1 MPRSVLSVLVLLL
14 AAFAYA
20 EMVPTPPQHLILRSK
35 TPIVV
40 DGQLNEWDM
49 AATPIVINPADTA
62 NPLIKHYVDPSCPIG
77 GPTDISGRVAVAWD
91 DTYFYVAG
99 QITDDHLLGCKPDSQ
114 GNEGPAPWGCDSV
127 MINMNSYRQPM
138 IRNNPYSTDVTLG
151 LRYAPMAPNAR
162 GGLIPN
168 TAVLNAK
175 DMHWKV
181 TRNTKWAVTD
191 TPTGYAVE
199 AAIPWSDVGFTPRI
213 GERLFIAFML
223 PDMDPGQPL
232 KQLGWGMLAGM
243 KTYPVFR
250 LSDRPDAVGEISIS
264 SDEVTTAV
272 PWVARLTV
280 DARIGQIMVSALRVK
295 DAAGK
300 VVLTRKLAMSTPAGM
315 SGITLQSFA
324 AGEISKPG
332 MYTVEALLSNGCG
345 PAVIARQPLRVTA
358 PAPEPPVVQAPLGE
372 LHHMRPSRL
381 AHNTFDLH
389 ARGLIKHGFVKSRED
404 YLPFIQ
410 RYSLPGMAAIVRQQ
424 IETKSP
430 WGYGYL
436 LQVLA
441 AHKVTGDASWIALGR
456 DLMDYELTRG
466 QPDGFRLMSYAAFR
480 YYTWLKDPKSPWAPP
495 DAEKRYRAMFYAFAA
510 KPDIYQFSES
520 GTHNRIW
527 DRYCIQKVAR
537 QIAEEDGKPVD
548 PRIVV
553 YTDFHAKILEAMGDD
568 DDASSGYNWGWFGY
582 ALAIY
587 YHQGDLT
594 KLTANPGYAKAI
606 ARYAET
612 ISPSGAMPTF
622 GADSG
627 WPSIGQAIWTFE
639 LMGALTKDGRFRW
652 TAHRVAEYLYN
663 YLYNDPGQYH
673 LPADNMKN
681 QFLMG
686 YYFAD
691 EAVTPQPAPA
701 QSRLTWRRPIV
712 PTPPELMTASPGM
725 NSVMMVPKGW
735 IPDKML
741 LTSGNDP
748 RGMWGMVELLPMGG
762 HGGSLP
768 GNLVTLMQHDSVLLA
783 GQGYYEQSPPYQNI
797 LWIEDLDG
805 VPAAPQ
811 PVTVA
816 PPLLVDDG
824 ACAVARVTTTAY
836 QELPVTYTRDILF
849 AKTGFVV
856 VKDRAKFDATMKV
869 RLGPCFQVRDL
880 GPQCGDH
887 WFNAYIEEMYFTGLG
902 LGRGV
907 QSFFN
912 PPWDL
917 LVYFTPRPER
927 KHTVSDSYAEN
938 PYRQM
943 PIRLRQSW
951 AGMTRPG
958 QEITFTS
965 VLLPHG
971 PMLAPKEL
979 LVPPAEAKYAPY
991 IETIRDDEQVTVLK
1005 VITETDPNNRIRM
1018 EHWVCLN
1025 NTGGTITAGPFETD
1039 AQVAFLRLNGDGT
1052 RVEDRMM
1059 VGGKTLIFRNVDE
1072 GAKARKLT
1080 LATPAVPASMK

>member
-1 MPRSVLSVLVLLL
+1 MMRVALPLLTL
-14 AAFAYA
+14 LCCAAFA
-20 EMVPTPPQHLILRSK
+20 ELVKTPTQYLILTPK
-35 TPIVV
+35 TPVTV
-40 DGQLNEWDM
+40 DGKLNEWDM
-49 AATPIVINPADTA
+49 TSTPIVIDPADTK
-62 NPLIKHYVDPSCPIG
+62 NPLIKPFIDPSCPIG
-77 GPTDISGRVAVAWD
+77 GPKDISGRVALAWD

-99 QITDDHLLGCKPDSQ
+99 QVTDDHLLGCKPDSQ

-138 IRNNPYSTDVTLG
+138 TRNNPYSSDVTLG
-151 LRYAPMAPNAR
+151 LRYAPMMPDSR

-168 TAVLNAK
+168 TAVLNTK

-181 TRNTKWAVTD
+181 TRNSKWAVTESAD
-191 TPTGYAVE
+191 GYNVE
-199 AAIPWSDVGFTPRI
+199 VAIPWSDLGYTPRI

-232 KQLGWGMLAGM
+232 KQLGWGMSSGM
-243 KTYPVFR
+243 KTYPIFR
-250 LSDRPDAVGEISIS
+250 LSDRPEAVGEITIS
-264 SDEVTTAV
+264 SDEVTTVV
-272 PWVARLTV
+272 PWTARLTV
-280 DARIGQIMVSALRVK
+280 DARIGQVDASTLRIR

-300 VVLTRKLAMSTPAGM
+300 VVLSRKLALSTPAGM
-315 SGITLQSFA
+315 TGITLQSFT
-324 AGEISKPG
+324 AGEIGKPG
-332 MYTVEALLSNGCG
+332 NYTVEALLAS
-345 PAVIARQPLRVTA
+345 PRAAVIARQPLRVTA
-358 PAPEPPVVQAPLGE
+358 PQPEPPVVQAPLGE
-372 LHHMRPSRL
+372 LHHMRPSRV

-436 LQVLA
+436 LQTLA
-441 AHKVTGDASWIALGR
+441 AYKVTGDDAWIKLGR
-456 DLMDYELTRG
+456 DLMDYELSRG
-466 QPDGFRLMSYAAFR
+466 QVDGFRLMSYAAFR
-480 YYTWLKDPKSPWAPP
+480 YYTWLKDPKSLWAPP

-510 KPDIYQFSES
+510 KPDNYQFSES

-527 DRYCIQKVAR
+527 DRYCLQKVAR

-548 PRIVV
+548 PRIVA

-587 YHQGDLT
+587 YHQGDLKPLVT
-594 KLTANPGYAKAI
+594 NPGFVKVI
-606 ARYAET
+606 TRYRET
-612 ISPSGAMPTF
+612 IAPGGAMPTF

-639 LMGALTKDGRFRW
+639 LMASITKDGRFRW

-663 YLYNDPGQYH
+663 YLFNDVTQYH

-681 QFLMG
+681 QFLIG
-686 YYFAD
+686 YFFAD
-691 EAVTPQPAPA
+691 ETVAPREPAGN
-701 QSRLTWRRPIV
+701 SRLTWRRPMV
-712 PTPPELMTASPGM
+712 PTPPELLNASPGM
-725 NSVMMVPKGW
+725 NTVMMVPQGW
-735 IPDKML
+735 IPDKMVL
-741 LTSGNDP
+741 SSGNDP
-748 RGMWGMVELLPMGG
+748 RGLWGMVELLPMGG

-783 GQGYYEQSPPYQNI
+783 GQGYYEQSPPYQNL

-816 PPLLVDDG
+816 LPLLADDG
-824 ACAVARVTTTAY
+824 AFTYARVTTTSY

-856 VKDRAKFDATMKV
+856 VKDRAKFDATLKI
-869 RLGPCFQVRDL
+869 RLGPCYQVRDL
-880 GPQCGDH
+880 GPQCGDN

-907 QSFFN
+907 QSFMN

-917 LVYFTPRPER
+917 LVYFSPRPER

-965 VLLPHG
+965 VLLPHA
-971 PMLAPKEL
+971 PMIAPKEL
-979 LVPPAEAKYAPY
+979 LVPPAEAKDVPH
-991 IETIRDDEQVTVLK
+991 IEIVCDDEQVTVLK
-1005 VITETDPNNRIRM
+1005 VITETDPYNRIHM
-1018 EHWVCLN
+1018 VHWVCLN
-1025 NTGGTITAGPFETD
+1025 NTGGAITAGPFETD
-1039 AQVAFLRLNGDGT
+1039 AQVAFLRLNSDET
-1052 RVEDRMM
+1052 RVEDRVMI
-1059 VGGKTLIFRNVDE
+1059 GGKTLIFRNADE

-1080 LATPAVPASMK
+1080 LATPAVPEYLK